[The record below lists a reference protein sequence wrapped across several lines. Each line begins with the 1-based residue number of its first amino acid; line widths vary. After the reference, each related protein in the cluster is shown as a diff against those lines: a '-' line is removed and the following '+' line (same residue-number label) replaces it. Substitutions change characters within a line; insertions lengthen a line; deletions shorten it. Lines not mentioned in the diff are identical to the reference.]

1 MLSIFKEL
9 MALIIVMEKTK
20 SLSLNSIF
28 YLIYNVLNV
37 IFPFITGI
45 YVAHILLSFDIG
57 RIEAAKNVA
66 SYFVILSFLGIP
78 TYGLREVAKA
88 RKEQGNLN
96 KLYSELMVINSISTT
111 IFSLIYFGLIFIVPE
126 YRGDITIY
134 LLAGI
139 SIVLN
144 FLNNSWLFEGLEKF
158 GFVSLR
164 NLIFKVLSFAALVIF
179 VRNENDF
186 LIYLIITVVG
196 TAGNYLFNI
205 ISTPRFVKF
214 SLKGLELRRHL
225 KPILFLSLVNLAIEI
240 YSLVDITM
248 LTFMCTKEV
257 VAYYSYGMKIFR
269 VLLQIVNTF
278 TMVLVPRIALYHK
291 EGRTEE
297 FNAVVSKTF
306 LVIALVAVPIVIGIW
321 FTADYLVPAIYGDE
335 YIRSSMV
342 IKILCFILTISP
354 FGYLLG
360 SRMLLISG
368 QENKMIIPVGA
379 GALTNL
385 TANFILIPQLSEVG
399 AAIASVTG
407 EVVVMSI
414 YLILGRKQY
423 RLVDIFGT
431 LWKEAV
437 AILVMT
443 GFLIG
448 ISFIPTKQ
456 LVITIIQI
464 CGAIIIYGALLLILR
479 ERVSLDFTKKVLG
492 RFKKHG

>member
-1 MLSIFKEL
+1 MS
-9 MALIIVMEKTK
+9 KTK
-20 SLSLNSIF
+20 SLSVNSIF

-37 IFPFITGI
+37 IFPFVTGI
-45 YVAHILLSFDIG
+45 YVAHILLSYDIG
-57 RIEAAKNVA
+57 RIEAAKNLA

-111 IFSLIYFGLIFIVPE
+111 VFSLIYFGLIFIVPE

-134 LLAGI
+134 LLSGI

-158 GFVSLR
+158 GFVSIR

-179 VRNENDF
+179 VRDKDDF
-186 LIYLIITVVG
+186 IIYLIITIVG

-205 ISTPRFVKF
+205 ISTPRFAKF
-214 SLKGLELRRHL
+214 SLKGLELKRHL

-269 VLLQIVNTF
+269 VMLQVVNTF

-291 EGRTEE
+291 EGLVDE

-306 LVIALVAVPIVIGIW
+306 LVIVIISLPMVMGVW
-321 FTADYLVPAIYGDE
+321 FTADYLIPAIYGDE

-342 IKILCFILTISP
+342 IKILCFILAISP

-368 QENKMIIPVGA
+368 NENKMIIPVGA
-379 GALTNL
+379 GAITNL
-385 TANFILIPQLSEVG
+385 IANFILIPQLSEVG
-399 AAIASVTG
+399 AAIASVLG
-407 EVVVMSI
+407 EVVVMTI
-414 YLILGRKQY
+414 YIFMGRKHY
-423 RLVDIFGT
+423 KLVDIFDT
-431 LWKEAV
+431 IWKVLV
-437 AILVMT
+437 ALVVMA
-443 GFLIG
+443 GFLVG
-448 ISFIPTKQ
+448 ISFLPTTK
-456 LVITIIQI
+456 LIITIIQVVGAMI
-464 CGAIIIYGALLLILR
+464 IYAIILLILR
-479 ERVSLDFTKKVLG
+479 ERVSSDFTKKITRRL
-492 RFKKHG
+492 FKHGE